1 MMATLG
7 DRGKGLGKATCFGA
21 RRGGASGG
29 QGRLSGDFFMG
40 ALFPACGFR
49 FGAGCSLMLL
59 LAETWIDKARFKLVG
74 GDHEIAMLNISKK
87 KIYLLVLSHCRSL
100 Y

>member
-1 MMATLG
+1 
-7 DRGKGLGKATCFGA
+7 
-21 RRGGASGG
+21 
-29 QGRLSGDFFMG
+29 
-40 ALFPACGFR
+40 
-49 FGAGCSLMLL
+49 LMLL